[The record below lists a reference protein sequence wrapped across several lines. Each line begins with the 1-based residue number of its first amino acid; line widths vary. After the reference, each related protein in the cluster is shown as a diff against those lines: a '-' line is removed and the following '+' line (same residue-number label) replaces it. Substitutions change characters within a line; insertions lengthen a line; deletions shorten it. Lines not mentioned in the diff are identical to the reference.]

1 MRYLIQNA
9 HLINEGQART
19 VDVRIRDGRILTI
32 AAVLAHDGVE
42 QLIDARGLHLLP
54 GMIDDQ
60 VHFREPGLETKG
72 TIFSES
78 RAAVAGGITSYME
91 MPNTQPPTLNA
102 AALEAK
108 YARARETSLANYAF
122 YMGASNDNLED
133 IKRLDPR
140 SACAVKVFIGAS
152 TDNMR
157 VDNESVLEG
166 IFAHSPT
173 LIATHCEHMPTIMAN
188 LSRAT
193 ARFGDDIPVALHAQI
208 RDAQACF
215 ASSSIAVQLARRHSA
230 DLHVLHLTTAKELA
244 LFDSAPLAGKKI
256 TAEVCVHHLW
266 FEASRYTDLGAL
278 IKCNPAIKSVEDR
291 QALRAALLDDRL
303 DIIAT
308 GHAPHLLAE
317 KRLPYAQ
324 SPSGMPL
331 VQHALPALLE
341 LVHQGVL
348 DLPTLVRKCAHAP
361 AERFQVALRGYV
373 REGYFA
379 DLVLVDLYRP
389 HIVRRDEVRYR
400 CGWSPFEGETFRAQI
415 THTFVSGHL
424 AYCRSE
430 IDDSVLGRRLEFS
443 R

>member
-266 FEASRYTDLGAL
+266 FEASRYADLGAL

>member
-91 MPNTQPPTLNA
+91 MPNTQPPSLNA

>member
-91 MPNTQPPTLNA
+91 MPNTQPPSLNA

-266 FEASRYTDLGAL
+266 FEASRYADLGAL